1 MRKKNTEIPKEKK
14 EEIDFSRLN
23 TRSMRVVYWL
33 LQSLMIVTF
42 LFSLVS
48 LFIQKEYRETNIEHM
63 MLCVVAIVLFNIP
76 QIMQRKFNLY
86 IPPAMYIFVLVFIY
100 AHFIL
105 GEVRGMYKES
115 MVFDKILHTTSG
127 LAIAIGGFSLVNFL
141 NNSRNS
147 HLKLSPLFVAIFSF
161 CFALAIAVL
170 WEIFEFAADCLVG
183 TNMQQYLP
191 PKNLENVIVDPPQ
204 GYGLIDTMGDVI
216 VSTIAAFVVCL
227 IGYFALRKK
236 NKNFNRFLFRKIT
249 DYDTAIDEA
258 TEAGDERLAESLR
271 RAKAAA
277 EKKAAQDALETL
289 EEPTN
294 ADVTTRAEET
304 IDAEVAADA
313 EQTSA
318 DTKDEPPKE

>member
-1 MRKKNTEIPKEKK
+1 MRKKNTDIPKEKK
-14 EEIDFSRLN
+14 EEIDFSHLN
-23 TRSMRVVYWL
+23 TRSMKVVYWL
-33 LQSLMIVTF
+33 LQSLMIVT
-42 LFSLVS
+42 LVIS
-48 LFIQKEYRETNIEHM
+48 FIGLFIGGKDHRETNIEHM

-141 NNSRNS
+141 NDSRNS

-249 DYDTAIDEA
+249 DYDTAIAEA

-271 RAKAAA
+271 RAQAAA
-277 EKKAAQDALETL
+277 EQKAENDAVSA
-289 EEPTN
+289 P
-294 ADVTTRAEET
+294 EET
-304 IDAEVAADA
+304 ENGEETAD
-313 EQTSA
+313 EKG
-318 DTKDEPPKE
+318 DTTPEE

>member
-1 MRKKNTEIPKEKK
+1 MRKKNTDIPKEKK
-14 EEIDFSRLN
+14 EEIDFSHLN
-23 TRSMRVVYWL
+23 TRSMKVVYWL
-33 LQSLMIVTF
+33 LQSLMIVT
-42 LFSLVS
+42 LVIS
-48 LFIQKEYRETNIEHM
+48 FIGLFIGGKGHRETNIEHM

-141 NNSRNS
+141 NDSRNS

-249 DYDTAIDEA
+249 DYDTAIAEA

-271 RAKAAA
+271 RAQAAA
-277 EKKAAQDALETL
+277 EQKAENDAVSA
-289 EEPTN
+289 P
-294 ADVTTRAEET
+294 EET
-304 IDAEVAADA
+304 ENGEETAGEKG
-313 EQTSA
+313 
-318 DTKDEPPKE
+318 DTTPEE